1 MGLREDIMAYKPN
14 TLSGTNYHFI
24 DGDTLHNPDGPNYRI
39 EGYNSAEVSKYLG
52 NARFSEGT
60 AGGQATTDIITKLAN
75 EQGFTNVKPLFNL
88 DGSPKLAVGS
98 NRQMVQ
104 LTNDDGESFT
114 TKLLEAGAMDLTD
127 FTSKE
132 DKIRMLQAQGEKAQ
146 EMFAGTYTPT
156 EFDKAA
162 FQIKNAELSEGA
174 KSRGFRDALSNE
186 AERMQY
192 IDYFMNS
199 QGMSRKQA
207 EAEMDKYFSRTVDE
221 SNFGVSLNN
230 KSLNPVGDSWR
241 KGWMSVGESGYGV
254 ANMAGARSGIEG
266 LESWGEAGV
275 KRQNAKMQEFGYT
288 IDNYKSIEG
297 TASTFEYLGNVMAM
311 SLPYMAATAAAALTA
326 APTYGMSFALP
337 MGLYAG
343 MTWNEM
349 EGDNDSKSASLAI
362 GAGVVM
368 SILDRLG
375 LKGLGGFRKNP
386 ARAIA
391 EDIPKEYALI
401 NNVTINE
408 AREIIS
414 EMANQSV
421 GAFAKEAESIAK
433 KQLAAGATS
442 KRILGGVGVG
452 SSVEGFTEVGQEA
465 IGYAAAVAG
474 SDKEFDM
481 EEFQDRLA
489 NAAVAGTA
497 LGGTFSIP
505 GSITNQIG
513 WMDAAARFGEPISD
527 SETEKFK
534 AQEIEKYG
542 TVRSLGQVLANA
554 RANIANRKREKNSLS
569 RQAYDSM
576 LVGSFGASANTLVDD
591 GPVSINDLAEEHIKN
606 EGNKPFSERGMNKL
620 MNISALWQGSTT
632 DATKETNKISAA
644 SRALSS
650 MLGGLLTP
658 LHGGASLEA
667 AQHHKVTEYR
677 NLVPLPSKAY
687 KMLGLKSFLGL
698 HSTRKKAEI
707 SDRVYSVLQAAVD
720 PVTGR
725 FNSDLIPEGTQN
737 KLEISIIG
745 NKLIEL
751 GEKMRNDQLNAGA
764 DMGDITNY
772 LHKFKSLD
780 KGAVQANQEK
790 FKAALLQEF
799 NNLDSAQAKQIIDN
813 IIDNPEVNS
822 LDEAMQSNV
831 GSLNPSSH
839 RRRTMNLSELDAFQ
853 DFYNRDIFA
862 NVANAA
868 KSAARYVT
876 QIDYVGKDGEIV
888 SEFLNQMLDEGV
900 SRAEVAKVAFKTRN
914 ILEAVSGNYNRPD
927 TDAGKKLMRFQ
938 KSAMFWMTLSALPL
952 ATFSSLPE
960 LAMTQG
966 ALTNEQIFGKN
977 GSIKSIVREFVG
989 KFVPQ
994 LEKVEESIEDNL
1006 MQRNPLTEGER
1017 VMRELGYYQWDV
1029 GAATVAG
1036 VSEVND
1042 NRRTAM
1048 EAFFRVTG
1056 LTAWTDYTRAIRG
1069 SMAFD
1074 FISINSKILAE
1085 TKYAESPLTTY
1096 DSDGVVTEIEREVN
1110 SGTRKNNQFTREA
1123 QEAEQ
1128 KLRALGIP
1136 VEQFIAIQYKV
1147 ENARGGVNSLTTREK
1162 ALWEQTIKEA
1172 TFNFINQ
1179 TVPIPGAANRP
1190 LFYQDPR
1197 YALFTQFQ
1205 GFISTFTANQLPRMW
1220 NDYIKR
1226 GTPQMKYNTFVLM
1239 STMIAL
1245 GFFSQA
1251 MKDLIKFDDDDD
1263 NEGTLGNPYLD
1274 TPEYIR
1280 RGVMSSGLVGT
1291 GERLID
1297 MVAPIYGQRSNGMGD
1312 WIYNQATGES
1322 PTLGYVGR
1330 LGDAAMNLAGGDVE
1344 RAVYQGL
1351 KSAPLIGPLTDT
1363 NKRVASALTGG
1374 GWNYKEND

>member
-14 TLSGTNYHFI
+14 TLAGTNYSFL
-24 DGDTLHNPDGPNYRI
+24 DGDTLENPDGPNYRI

-52 NARFSEGT
+52 DKGFSEGT
-60 AGGQATTDIITKLAN
+60 AGGQTTTDIITNLAN
-75 EQGFTNVKPLFNL
+75 EQGFTNVKPLFNP

-104 LTNDDGESFT
+104 LTNANGESFT
-114 TKLLEAGAMDLTD
+114 TRLLESGAMDLTD
-127 FTSKE
+127 FSSKE
-132 DKIRMLQAQGEKAQ
+132 DKVRVLQAQRERNESILK
-146 EMFAGTYTPT
+146 GTYTSNA
-156 EFDKAA
+156 FDKASN
-162 FQIKNAELSEGA
+162 QIKNAELSEGA

-186 AERMQY
+186 AERMKY

-199 QGMSRKQA
+199 KGMSRKQA
-207 EAEMDKYFSRTVDE
+207 ESEMDKYFTRSVDE
-221 SNFGVSLNN
+221 SNYGVSLNN
-230 KSLNPVGDSWR
+230 KSLNPISDSWS
-241 KGWMSVGESGYGV
+241 KGWMSVGESGYGI
-254 ANMAGARSGIEG
+254 ANMAGARTGIEG

-275 KRQNAKMQEFGYT
+275 KRQNLKMQEFGYT

-297 TASTFEYLGNVMAM
+297 VASTFEYLGNVMAM
-311 SLPYMAATAAAALTA
+311 SLPYMAATAAAAITA
-326 APTYGMSFALP
+326 APTGGLSFSLP

-368 SILDRLG
+368 SVLDRLG

-386 ARAIA
+386 AKAIA
-391 EDIPKEYALI
+391 EDIPKEYALR
-401 NNVTINE
+401 NDVTIKE
-408 AREIIS
+408 AKEIIS

-433 KQLAAGATS
+433 KQLTAGAS
-442 KRILGGVGVG
+442 AKRLLGGVGVG

-465 IGYAAAVAG
+465 VGYAAAVAG
-474 SDKEFDM
+474 SEKEFDM

-489 NAAVAGTA
+489 NAAIAGTA
-497 LGGTFSIP
+497 LGSTFSIP
-505 GSITNQIG
+505 GSINNQIG

-534 AQEIEKYG
+534 VQEIEKYG
-542 TVRSLGQVLANA
+542 TVRSIGQVLSNV
-554 RANIANRKREKNSLS
+554 RASIANRKRERSSLS
-569 RQAYDSM
+569 RKAYDAM
-576 LVGSFGASANTLVDD
+576 LVGTGIPIPDD
-591 GPVSINDLAEEHIKN
+591 GVTPLAQLAEEHIKN
-606 EGNKPFSERGMNKL
+606 EGNKPFSERGINKL

-650 MLGGLLTP
+650 MLGGMLTP
-658 LHGGASLEA
+658 LHGGAGLEA
-667 AQHHKVTEYR
+667 AQHHKVTEYK
-677 NLVPLPSKAY
+677 NLVPLPAKAY

-698 HSTRKKAEI
+698 HSTKNKAEI
-707 SDRVYSVLQAAVD
+707 SKRVYDTLQAAVD
-720 PVTGR
+720 PTTGR
-725 FNSDLIPEGTQN
+725 FNSDLIPEGTKN
-737 KLEISIIG
+737 KVEISIIG

-764 DMGDITNY
+764 DMGDVTNY
-772 LHKFKSLD
+772 LHRFKSLD
-780 KGAVQANQEK
+780 KGAVQANQAQ
-790 FKAALLQEF
+790 FKEALLKEF
-799 NNLDSAQAKQIIDN
+799 NNLDSAEAQSIIDN

-839 RRRTMNLSELDAFQ
+839 RKRTMNLSELKAFD
-853 DFYNRDIFA
+853 DFYNKDIFA

-876 QIDYVGKDGEIV
+876 QMEYVGKDGEIV
-888 SEFLNQMLDEGV
+888 SELLNQMLEEGV
-900 SRAEVAKVAFKTRN
+900 SREEVAKVAFKVRN
-914 ILEAVSGNYNRPD
+914 ILEAVSGNYNRPK

-966 ALTNEQIFGKN
+966 ALTNEQIFGDN
-977 GSIKSIVREFVG
+977 GSIKSMVREFVG

-994 LEKVEESIEDNL
+994 LEKVEESIEDDL
-1006 MQRNPLTEGER
+1006 MQVNPRTEGER

-1048 EAFFRVTG
+1048 EAFFRITG

-1074 FISINSKILAE
+1074 FIAINSRILGE
-1085 TKYAESPLTTY
+1085 TKYAESTLFDPET
-1096 DSDGVVTEIEREVN
+1096 GEVIERESN
-1110 SGTRKNNQFTREA
+1110 SGTQRNTQFTREA

-1147 ENARGGVNSLTTREK
+1147 ENARGGVNSLTAEEN
-1162 ALWEQTIKEA
+1162 ALWEQSIKEA

-1190 LFYQDPR
+1190 LLYQDPR

-1220 NDYIKR
+1220 NDYLKR

-1280 RGVMSSGLVGT
+1280 RGVFASGLAGT

-1312 WIYNQATGES
+1312 WLYNQATGES

-1363 NKRVASALTGG
+1363 NKRVASTLTGG

>member
-14 TLSGTNYHFI
+14 TLDGTNYSFI
-24 DGDTLHNPDGPNYRI
+24 DGDTLENPDGPNYRI
-39 EGYNSAEVSKYLG
+39 EGYNSAEVSKYFS
-52 NARFSEGT
+52 NKPFSEGT
-60 AGGQATTDIITKLAN
+60 AGGQATTDIITNLAN
-75 EQGFTNVKPLFNL
+75 KQGFTNVKPLFNP

-104 LTNDDGESFT
+104 LTNENGESFT

-132 DKIRMLQAQGEKAQ
+132 DKIRMLQAQGERSQ

-156 EFDKAA
+156 AFDKAA
-162 FQIKNAELSEGA
+162 FQIKNAELEEGA

-192 IDYFMNS
+192 INYFMNS

-207 EAEMDKYFSRTVDE
+207 ETEMDKYFSRTVDE

-241 KGWMSVGESGYGV
+241 KGWMSVGESAFGV

-297 TASTFEYLGNVMAM
+297 VASTFEYLGNVMAM

-326 APTYGMSFALP
+326 VPTAGLSYALP

-349 EGDNDSKSASLAI
+349 EGDDDSKSASLAI

-386 ARAIA
+386 AKAIA

-414 EMANQSV
+414 EMANQTV

-433 KQLAAGATS
+433 KQLTAGATV
-442 KRILGGVGVG
+442 KRVLGGVGVG
-452 SSVEGFTEVGQEA
+452 STVEGFTEVGQEA
-465 IGYAAAVAG
+465 VGYAAAVAG
-474 SDKEFDM
+474 SDKVFDM
-481 EEFQDRLA
+481 EELQDRLA

-505 GSITNQIG
+505 GSVTNQIG

-527 SETEKFK
+527 SETEKHK
-534 AQEIEKYG
+534 VQEIEKYG
-542 TVRSLGQVLANA
+542 TVRSITQVLANA
-554 RANIANRKREKNSLS
+554 RANIANRKREKNRLS
-569 RQAYDSM
+569 RQAYDAM
-576 LVGSFGASANTLVDD
+576 LVGTFGTAANSLVND
-591 GPVSINDLAEEHIKN
+591 GPVSINDLAEEHIQN
-606 EGNKPFSERGMNKL
+606 EGNKPFSERGINKL
-620 MNISALWQGSTT
+620 MNISALWQGSVT
-632 DATKETNKISAA
+632 DAYKDTNKISAG

-658 LHGGASLEA
+658 LHGGAGLEA
-667 AQHHKVTEYR
+667 AQHHKVTEYK
-677 NLVPLPSKAY
+677 NLVPLPAKAF

-698 HSTRKKAEI
+698 HSTKKKAEI

-799 NNLDSAQAKQIIDN
+799 TNLDSAQAKQIIDN
-813 IIDNPEVNS
+813 IIDNPEINS

-839 RRRTMNLSELDAFQ
+839 RKRTMNLSELDAFK

-876 QIDYVGKDGEIV
+876 QMEYVGKDGEIV

-914 ILEAVSGNYNRPD
+914 ILEAVSGNYNRPK

-977 GSIKSIVREFVG
+977 GSIKSMVREFVN

-994 LEKVEESIEDNL
+994 LEKVEEDIEDIL
-1006 MQRNPLTEGER
+1006 MQVNPRTEGER
-1017 VMRELGYYQWDV
+1017 VMIELGYYQWDV

-1042 NRRTAM
+1042 NRKTAM
-1048 EAFFRVTG
+1048 EAFFRITG

-1069 SMAFD
+1069 SMAYD

-1085 TKYAESPLTTY
+1085 TKYAEATLFDPIT
-1096 DSDGVVTEIEREVN
+1096 GVVIPREVN

-1128 KLRALGIP
+1128 KLRTLGIP

-1147 ENARGGVNSLTTREK
+1147 ENSKGGVKSLTDEEN
-1162 ALWEQTIKEA
+1162 ALWEQSIKEA

-1179 TVPIPGAANRP
+1179 TVPIPGSANRP
-1190 LFYQDPR
+1190 LLYQDPR

-1251 MKDLIKFDDDDD
+1251 MKDLIKFDDDDED
-1263 NEGTLGNPYLD
+1263 QGTLGNPYLD
-1274 TPEYIR
+1274 KPEYIR
-1280 RGVMSSGLVGT
+1280 RGIMASGLAGT
-1291 GERLID
+1291 GERVID

-1312 WIYNQATGES
+1312 WLYNQATGES

-1363 NKRVASALTGG
+1363 NKRVASTLTGG